1 MNAEAIGRKLREAR
15 GVNRSQADVAAAVGV
30 SPAAI
35 SQYERGERIPE
46 DRIKLAL
53 ADYFGMTVQDLFFT
67 AE

>member
-1 MNAEAIGRKLREAR
+1 MNKEAIGRRLREAR
-15 GVNRSQADVAAAVGV
+15 GVHRTQEDVAAAVGV

-53 ADYFGMTVQDLFFT
+53 AEYFGQTVQELFFAT
-67 AE
+67 E

>member
-15 GVNRSQADVAAAVGV
+15 GFDRSQADVAAAVGV

-53 ADYFGMTVQDLFFT
+53 AEYFGMTVQDLFFT

>member
-1 MNAEAIGRKLREAR
+1 MNKEAIGRRLREAR
-15 GVNRSQADVAAAVGV
+15 GVHRTQADIAAAVGV

-46 DRIKLAL
+46 DKIKLAL
-53 ADYFGMTVQDLFFT
+53 AEYFGLTVQELFFT